1 MTYNEHT
8 TVSTMAHLYG
18 EPFEAYGMK
27 MADRT
32 LVVVKAGFNLTLLFE
47 KPEALSGFLLA
58 IAESPDAQ
66 QFLAQAGAGFSLTV
80 EPLPQPEDEPT
91 EAQLERLNNP
101 DSGPSDSAY
110 RAAMQDAGRGGLL
123 RA

>member
-8 TVSTMAHLYG
+8 TVSTIAHLYG
-18 EPFEAYGMK
+18 QEPVSAYELGMR
-27 MADRT
+27 DHPRI
-32 LVVVKAGFNLTLLFE
+32 VVTVSSNLTLIFE

-80 EPLPQPEDEPT
+80 EPLPQPVEV
-91 EAQLERLNNP
+91 
-101 DSGPSDSAY
+101 
-110 RAAMQDAGRGGLL
+110 
-123 RA
+123 